1 LTHASEPR
9 QVKELKLKIGDVAPD
24 FDLPVLRNGVKERL
38 RLSSKSGTSML
49 VLAFYPL
56 NWDVVST
63 RQLVEFQAGRSE
75 YTRHKAEIITI
86 SVDSIMNITA
96 WEREIG
102 PFDFLMCSDFWPH
115 GDVCRKYGVLRDDE
129 PFRGAAQPAIFVL
142 GMNRKI
148 QFQKFYSVGEVAPL
162 EDIVSALEG
171 IH

>member
-1 LTHASEPR
+1 
-9 QVKELKLKIGDVAPD
+9 
-24 FDLPVLRNGVKERL
+24 
-38 RLSSKSGTSML
+38 
-49 VLAFYPL
+49 
-56 NWDVVST
+56 
-63 RQLVEFQAGRSE
+63 
-75 YTRHKAEIITI
+75 
-86 SVDSIMNITA
+86 
-96 WEREIG
+96 
-102 PFDFLMCSDFWPH
+102 MCSDFWPH